1 MEGDIT
7 WMDFNDARPQQDGA
21 SAIAVNPALNKE
33 EIKERLIG
41 RIEEVLLFLL
51 PAGKVRYGKFH
62 IGDVRGNSG
71 DSMEV
76 EMSGSKAGLWCDHA
90 TGESGDILDLWAA
103 AHGMD
108 TRTDFT
114 RLMEEIRSWLG
125 EMPSIPVSR
134 EPAKPQP
141 PMDDL
146 GPHTGK
152 WDYHDVV
159 GNLIA
164 CVYRYDP
171 PGQRKQFRPLDVLK
185 RKWQAPEPR
194 PLYNQPGIRN
204 AAEVI
209 LVEGE
214 KVAQALIDSGLCA
227 TTAMH
232 GANAPV
238 DKTDWSPLSGKR
250 VLIWPDKDAV
260 GWDYAT
266 AAVQAIARAG
276 AVHVAILEP
285 PVDKP
290 EKWDAADAVA
300 EGMDISGFL
309 ATATR
314 QECPVTPTPQALAML
329 PAFRMGDLLDDHSPM
344 PMDIIGNRL
353 LTPGGMLVIGGA
365 PKVGKSDFLVSL
377 LAFLSSGVPFLD
389 FESPRPLR
397 VFYLQAEIQYHYL
410 RERLQKLR
418 FPVEV
423 VATARNNL
431 VVTPKVR
438 MLLDANGIDQA
449 VATIRHFFPD
459 APPDVIC
466 IDPIRN
472 LFDGGPDGGGENDNN
487 AMLFFLRER
496 VEQLREMVNPDAGV
510 ILCHHTRKITKKQL
524 MEDPFQALSGAGSL
538 RGYYSAGIIMHRP
551 DESRS
556 ERRLHFE
563 LRNGPA
569 IADKR
574 VDKVDGHWV
583 ELDPNGE
590 RLVRQ
595 SLGEKLDAE
604 RRRKRDVILQLIFDE
619 ARQGRVYTAN
629 QFAEKFESKAG
640 LGGKETIADRIRT
653 LATKGYIKF
662 FKNGS
667 NYGLRNPGSKFGFI
681 CVEEMELVSSGKRDG
696 EHGLEE
702 WNTVLPTH
710 FKCPSTGAVLPVE
723 NPRTWVYND
732 DNETA

>member
-1 MEGDIT
+1 MNNSYF
-7 WMDFNDARPQQDGA
+7 DFNDAAPQKNGA
-21 SAIAVNPALNKE
+21 PAVLDPALNKE
-33 EIKERLIG
+33 EIKERLID
-41 RIEEVLLFLL
+41 RIEEVLVYLL
-51 PAGKVRYGKFH
+51 PSGKVRYGKFH
-62 IGDVRGNSG
+62 VGDVRGHPG

-90 TGESGDILDLWAA
+90 TNESGDILDLWAMT
-103 AHGMD
+103 HGMNA
-108 TRTDFT
+108 RADFT

-125 EMPSIPVSR
+125 EVPSMPVAR

-152 WDYHDVV
+152 WDYHDAD

-171 PGQRKQFRPLDVLK
+171 PGCRKQFRPLDVLK
-185 RKWQAPEPR
+185 RKWQAPDPR
-194 PLYNQPGIRN
+194 PLYNQPGIKN

-214 KVAQALIDSGLCA
+214 KAAQALIDSNLCA

-238 DKTDWSPLSGKR
+238 DKTDWSPLTGKR
-250 VLIWPDKDAV
+250 ILIWPDKDQA
-260 GWDYAT
+260 GWDYALTT
-266 AAVQAIARAG
+266 AQAIAQAG
-276 AVHVAILEP
+276 AVYIAILEP
-285 PVDKP
+285 PSEKP

-300 EGMDISGFL
+300 ESMDIPGLL

-314 QECPVTPTPQALAML
+314 QECPVTPTFQTSEML

-377 LAFLSSGVPFLD
+377 LAFLSAGVPFLD
-389 FESPRPLR
+389 FESPKPLR

-418 FPVEV
+418 FPVDV
-423 VATARNNL
+423 VASARNNL
-431 VVTPKVR
+431 VVTSKVKT
-438 MLLDANGIDQA
+438 LLNADGVARTI
-449 VATIRHFFPD
+449 ATIRHFFPD
-459 APPDVIC
+459 TLPDIIC

-496 VEQLREMVNPDAGV
+496 VELLREMVNPDAGV
-510 ILCHHTRKITKKQL
+510 ILCHHTKKITKKQL

-551 DESRS
+551 DESQP

-569 IADKR
+569 ITDKR
-574 VDKVDGHWV
+574 INKVDGQWV
-583 ELDPNGE
+583 ELAPNEE
-590 RLVRQ
+590 RLIRQ
-595 SLGEKLDAE
+595 SLGERLDAE
-604 RRRKRDVILQLIFDE
+604 RRRKHDVILQLIFDE
-619 ARQGRVYTAN
+619 AAQGRVYTLN
-629 QFAEKFESKAG
+629 QFMEQFENQAG
-640 LGGKETIADRIRT
+640 LGGKDTIRDRLGV
-653 LATKGYIKF
+653 LATKGHIKF
-662 FKNGS
+662 FRNS
-667 NYGLRNPGSKFGFI
+667 DEFGLPSANRSKFGYL
-681 CVEEMELVSSGKRDG
+681 CVEEMRLSVADQRTA
-696 EHGLEE
+696 
-702 WNTVLPTH
+702 NVLPTH
-710 FKCPSTGAVLPVE
+710 FKCPQSGAVLPVE
-723 NPRTWVYND
+723 NPQVWVYND
-732 DNETA
+732 DGVAVS